1 AHEAK
6 GAGPGDFAAEDAG
19 AHFVGKTLLADQR
32 RGEVD
37 FDVEVETSVG
47 NKLAPAL
54 AFLDLDRLQNLDVAA
69 RSGKLADAGVV
80 DQLDEGSRAA
90 VHDRH
95 FFAVDFDDAVID

>member
-1 AHEAK
+1 HDLVLADGDGVGEVGTERETGFPESLDVAHEAK
-6 GAGPGDFAAEDAG
+6 GAGPGDFAAEDAV

-69 RSGKLADAGVV
+69 R
-80 DQLDEGSRAA
+80 
-90 VHDRH
+90 
-95 FFAVDFDDAVID
+95 